1 MNISEEK
8 VQLRKEIRSQRKK
21 LDPELRKQWDKEIE
35 DKIFTMD
42 EYKNALIVFCFVSYG
57 GEPETSGILRNILE
71 QGKKLLVPRCRENG
85 EMDAVRITSLDML
98 QKGSYGIME
107 PPVDLPDEGFE
118 NIDFAVVPALA
129 FTENGERLG
138 QGGGYYDRFM
148 AKTKAF
154 TCGICYPPFI
164 LERLPIDTFDMRV
177 NKVIF

>member
-8 VQLRKEIRSQRKK
+8 AQLRKEIRSQRKK

-35 DKIFTMD
+35 DQIFTMD

-98 QKGSYGIME
+98 QKGS
-107 PPVDLPDEGFE
+107 
-118 NIDFAVVPALA
+118 
-129 FTENGERLG
+129 
-138 QGGGYYDRFM
+138 
-148 AKTKAF
+148 
-154 TCGICYPPFI
+154 
-164 LERLPIDTFDMRV
+164 
-177 NKVIF
+177 